1 MKKNLTIKCGRETRQ
16 GKAGGREKDVDQ
28 VITDQRN
35 HQLDKNAGGLLPAQ
49 QPDGRSV
56 DGHANHTKGEV
67 SHTVQIKVEVLHDHN
82 AVKILARLNEDE
94 EATSLSKA
102 ASDDDLLCRTIA
114 AAGVLVEQ
122 RQWWRRWASK
132 VDDIFLC
139 NRFLVCGQSEVP

>member
-1 MKKNLTIKCGRETRQ
+1 MKKNLTIKCGRETGQ

-82 AVKILARLNEDE
+82 AATRILARLNEDE

-114 AAGVLVEQ
+114 AAGVLVESDNGGEDG
-122 RQWWRRWASK
+122 RPRLTT
-132 VDDIFLC
+132 IFC
-139 NRFLVCGQSEVP
+139 VTGF